1 MAESPSLAIRIDG
14 APHLPAPLLRELYG
28 ITGRSSV
35 ELRTAILAGEV
46 VYSAE
51 LFGND
56 HVEVAPRLEK
66 TVAFCERHGLAFR
79 IEETYEGETE
89 QIGVDLMR
97 SILESDDGFA

>member
-1 MAESPSLAIRIDG
+1 MADSPSLTIYIDG
-14 APHLPAPLLRELYG
+14 APHLSPLLLKELYR

-35 ELRTAILAGEV
+35 ELRAAILAGEV

-66 TVAFCERHGLAFR
+66 TVAFCEQNGLAFR
-79 IEETYEGETE
+79 VEETYEGETE
-89 QIGVDLMR
+89 QIGVDVMR
-97 SILESDDGFA
+97 NILEGAEGFS